1 MNREIISYLESHYS
15 KGVTLVRQ
23 ERPYKIPRGFI
34 QWDRLSAVVGAS
46 LALFNDPP
54 TIDPTQVD
62 RATYLLNYALCLWF
76 LRSAPMYALRGDL
89 FKAFDNSDVGLDS
102 GLLADLR
109 PPVNPFILLFPS
121 NSLISAEG
129 APLDWV
135 VVNLTSRDRPEDGMG
150 EGYGYSLP
158 LLRIEGNMPRNLNW
172 GGVDSKEV
180 SWFGGSGI
188 DEAGNLVQGTK
199 SLGSERMGPSDHGF
213 TARVRNVVLQTMLA
227 LTYRPDLLE
236 AEELVATPRRSPR
249 AKPKASTPPTLT
261 PRYLTSPVAAP
272 QKARG
277 GGAGAGTHASPTAHW
292 RRGHWRRVPVGE
304 RESGGRKWVWI
315 QPTFVNG

>member
-1 MNREIISYLESHYS
+1 
-15 KGVTLVRQ
+15 
-23 ERPYKIPRGFI
+23 
-34 QWDRLSAVVGAS
+34 
-46 LALFNDPP
+46 
-54 TIDPTQVD
+54 
-62 RATYLLNYALCLWF
+62 
-76 LRSAPMYALRGDL
+76 MYALRGDL
-89 FKAFDNSDVGLDS
+89 FKAFDNSDVALDN

-135 VVNLTSRDRPEDGMG
+135 VVNLTSRDRPEDSLG
-150 EGYGYSLP
+150 EGYGYSMP
-158 LLRIEGNMPRNLNW
+158 LLRIEGNLPKNLNW

-188 DEAGNLVQGTK
+188 DEEGNVVPGGR
-199 SLGSERMGPSDHGF
+199 SLGSEQMQPPDHDF
-213 TARVRNVVLQTMLA
+213 TARVRNIVLQTMLA

-236 AEELVATPRRSPR
+236 AEDLVAAPRRPTR
-249 AKPKASTPPTLT
+249 ANSRGNKSKVLS
-261 PRYLTSPVAAP
+261 PRYLSTPEVVHRSRSVAP
-272 QKARG
+272 
-277 GGAGAGTHASPTAHW
+277 GTGSHASPTAHW

>member
-1 MNREIISYLESHYS
+1 MNSDMIRYFEETYPE
-15 KGVTLVRQ
+15 KVALVRQ

-34 QWDRLSAVVGAS
+34 QWDRLSAVVGAY
-46 LALFNDPP
+46 LPVP
-54 TIDPTQVD
+54 D
-62 RATYLLNYALCLWF
+62 RALGTVKSHLEYSLTLWF

-89 FKAFDNSDVGLDS
+89 FKAFDHSDVGLDS

-109 PPVNPFILLFPS
+109 PLVNPFILLFPS
-121 NSLISAEG
+121 NSLISTEG

-135 VVNLTSRDRPEDGMG
+135 VVNLTSRDRPEDSFGKA
-150 EGYGYSLP
+150 YGYSLP
-158 LLRIEGNMPRNLNW
+158 LLKITTSESMFLYC
-172 GGVDSKEV
+172 GGIDSKEV
-180 SWFGGSGI
+180 AWSSCSSINEEGNIFNTDTFLGNNYQEEKDVVFI
-188 DEAGNLVQGTK
+188 DRL
-199 SLGSERMGPSDHGF
+199 
-213 TARVRNVVLQTMLA
+213 RNIVLQTMLA

-236 AEELVATPRRSPR
+236 AEELAATPRRSPR
-249 AKPKASTPPTLT
+249 AKPKASTPTLT